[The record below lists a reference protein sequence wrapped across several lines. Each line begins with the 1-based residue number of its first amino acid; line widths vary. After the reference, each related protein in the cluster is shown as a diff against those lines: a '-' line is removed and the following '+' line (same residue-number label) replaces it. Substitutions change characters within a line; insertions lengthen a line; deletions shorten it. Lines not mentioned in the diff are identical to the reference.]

1 MTSGSVERALEAA
14 QSWLE
19 AQDAPEALIVAHE
32 AGRAADPEAARRWV
46 RRILADQDTGG
57 SWGGELLATSEAL
70 RTLAEIRTAASLGEQ
85 DPGIGR
91 AIDWLRARRGVPGAW
106 SDGCTTDRHRAGTC
120 HHFLGAFFSP
130 APPEVPQERVQ
141 LRSGARVE
149 GDAEVRFVVSVCAL
163 DSILQWVEPSRDAL
177 LHLEGLRRVI
187 GLWPDTPPSELSTV
201 SLLSAIKALLR
212 SPAEDDRAAAEG
224 GLRVLAGRQRGDGSW
239 VDTDPFQALEVFSLS
254 ESAGVDPD
262 RSRRA
267 LWHGARL
274 LVAAQKSDG
283 SWGGEEPVGRA
294 FIAWKTLR
302 RVDPRA
308 PA

>member
-14 QSWLE
+14 QRWIE
-19 AQDAPEALIVAHE
+19 AQDAPEAVIAAHD
-32 AGRAADPEAARRWV
+32 AGRAVDPDSAKRWV
-46 RRILADQDTGG
+46 RRILADQDAGG
-57 SWGGELLATSEAL
+57 SWGGGLLATAEAL
-70 RTLAEIRTAASLGEQ
+70 RTLAEIRAAASLGEQ

-106 SDGCTTDRHRAGTC
+106 SDGCTKERHRAGTC

-130 APPEVPQERVQ
+130 APPEVPQERVR
-141 LRSGARVE
+141 LRSGAHAS
-149 GDAEVRFVVSVCAL
+149 GDAEVRFVASACAL
-163 DSILQWVEPSRDAL
+163 DAILQWVEPSRDAR
-177 LHLEGLRRVI
+177 LHLEGLRRVV
-187 GLWPDTPPSELSTV
+187 GLWPDAPPTELSTV
-201 SLLSAIKALLR
+201 SLLSAIKPLIR
-212 SPAEDDRAAAEG
+212 STAEEDRRAAER
-224 GLRVLAGRQRGDGSW
+224 GLRTLAGRQRGDGSW

-254 ESAGVDPD
+254 ESAAVDPE

-274 LVAAQKSDG
+274 LIAAQKSDG

-308 PA
+308 SP